1 MSEYLDLED
10 LLVVARR
17 AVGGEVLVRDYGL
30 LEAAL
35 ARPRASVFWKDAY
48 PDLLVKA
55 AALMHSLC
63 ANHALVDGNKRLAWL
78 GAYVFLGLNG
88 WELVTDQDSV
98 VELVLA
104 VASGELT
111 DLEKIAERLRAWS
124 RSSSGS

>member
-1 MSEYLDLED
+1 MTEYLALED
-10 LLVVARR
+10 LRVIARH

-35 ARPRASVFWKDAY
+35 ARPRASVFGQDVY
-48 PDLLVKA
+48 PDLFEKA

-88 WELVTDQDSV
+88 WEPVADQDSV
-98 VELVLA
+98 VELVVA

-124 RSSSGS
+124 RPSSG